1 MHYTSNQI
9 FQKIGMITKSKLP
22 ETSILI
28 DKIHIYQKLQYI
40 MGLKKYKKFHVLKKS
55 SNTQIEFI
63 LLTIIYDY
71 GHTKFPWLGIK
82 FR

>member
-40 MGLKKYKKFHVLKKS
+40 MGLKKYKKFHVLKKKFKY
-55 SNTQIEFI
+55 SNRIH
-63 LLTIIYDY
+63 IINN
-71 GHTKFPWLGIK
+71 HL
-82 FR
+82 